1 MDKTST
7 LHTEEPAALKR
18 ARRVVRTLAG
28 PGTSPGTALFVW
40 FSAALL
46 GYLFTPAALLFSARP
61 IGIAWAVALP
71 GASAI
76 AGVVGGLIACLFL
89 GRTGIVYG
97 SILLLV
103 AGVRMIVSIPG
114 RGRRFLP
121 DSPGLFRE
129 PSQIRASIGCI
140 AGFLSAG
147 YQLIAV
153 GLSTEALL
161 FGLTMILGT
170 TTAAL
175 LFGAFFDGGV
185 TPGELTG
192 RGATPPRTRT
202 ATFFTQIGGLSILFF
217 LVRTLADYS
226 LFGLSLSGVA
236 AGLCTLFV
244 SRRYGALRGCV
255 AGLLTTLGIGPLY
268 SPAFALFG
276 LFSGILW
283 EVGAVYAVGL
293 GVAAAAVW
301 CSYVGGLSGFLSTTP
316 ELTLASLFGLP
327 LIPRVLSEGRVRRAE
342 EDARSGEEAVRRLT
356 EERAGARED
365 RIAELSDAF
374 SSLSRVFRTMTDG
387 TGRPD
392 RAEYLS
398 ACDAAC
404 GKYCANCDRRS
415 DCWEKGDRSAYE
427 AVRILSERLCSE
439 RPASRECLP
448 EGAIRNCEYLDAILR
463 DVREAGAALLR
474 SSRVGRLG
482 GEGIGLDYELVSKLL
497 SEAAEADRVE
507 NREDVKLGLEL
518 RRRLLGFGVSSGT
531 VAVYGE
537 RRRWIVAGGV
547 GWEGASLDAEAIR
560 TAFEEAV
567 GAPLTLPAYEIKG
580 GTVTLE
586 MRTARRYRCETARAY
601 RAADPGGSSGDT
613 VGFFENRQDYFY
625 ALLSDGMGSGP
636 TAALTSGVTTLFL
649 EKMLGAGNAKAT
661 TLKLL
666 NNLLRNCGEE
676 NAATVD
682 LLEFDLLSGR
692 ATFIKSGAAPSYVKR
707 GGSLFRIRSKTVPVG
722 MMATLDAEKIRFD
735 AAPGDVIVMLSD
747 GVSQTPEDA
756 PWLLELLSGKWEGDL
771 QDLAQRIVAVASR
784 TREHAD
790 DLSVALI
797 RILPAEEVDVA
808 DAPPATSGETAV
820 EETPV
825 EAVPAEATPAPE
837 PSAPAALLAGATA
850 AIATVEATESLAG
863 SCGDPPDPP
872 TDESPGENAPEARPA
887 EYAAPHDP
895 DAPPDDP
902 LPADELFVRPPYDDG
917 LPPDGAPFDDARPEE
932 DAAVGTPYGAE
943 VGPDEIE
950 EGAKEAS

>member
-1 MDKTST
+1 MDKTNN
-7 LHTEEPAALKR
+7 LHTQEPAALRR
-18 ARRVVRTLAG
+18 ARRVVRTIAG
-28 PGTSPGTALFVW
+28 PGISPGTALFVW
-40 FSAALL
+40 LSAALL
-46 GYLFTPAALLFSARP
+46 GYLFTPADLLFSARP
-61 IGIAWAVALP
+61 IGIAWLCALP
-71 GASAI
+71 GAAAP
-76 AGVVGGLIACLFL
+76 AGLVGGLLACLTL

-97 SILLLV
+97 SLLLLA

-114 RGRRFLP
+114 QGRRFLP

-129 PSQIRASIGCI
+129 QSQIRASVACVV
-140 AGFLSAG
+140 GFLSSG

-161 FGLTMILGT
+161 FGLTMVLGT

-175 LFGAFFDGGV
+175 LFAAFFDGGV
-185 TPGELTG
+185 TLGELTG

-202 ATFFTQIGGLSILFF
+202 ATFFMQIGGLSILFF
-217 LVRTLADYS
+217 FVRTLSAYS

-236 AGLCTLFV
+236 AGLFTLFI

-255 AGLLTTLGIGPLY
+255 AGLLTTLGIGPLF

-301 CSYVGGLSGFLSTTP
+301 SSYVGGLSGFLSTTP
-316 ELTLASLFGLP
+316 ELTLAALFGLP
-327 LIPRVLSEGRVRRAE
+327 LIPRVLSEGVVRRAE
-342 EDARSGEEAVRRLT
+342 EDARAGQEAVRRRT
-356 EERAGARED
+356 EAREGSRED

-374 SSLSRVFRTMTDG
+374 SSLSRVFHTMSDG

-415 DCWEKGDRSAYE
+415 ECWEKGDRSAYE
-427 AVRILSERLCSE
+427 AVRILSERLYSE

-448 EGAIRNCEYLDAILR
+448 EGAIRECEYLDAILR
-463 DVREAGAALLR
+463 DIREAGAALLR

-482 GEGIGLDYELVSKLL
+482 GEGIGLDYELVAKLL

-518 RRRLLGFGVSSGT
+518 RRRLLDFGVTSGT

-567 GAPLTLPAYEIKG
+567 GVPLTLPAYEIKG

-586 MRTARRYRCETARAY
+586 MQTARRYRCETVRAY

-613 VGFFENRQDYFY
+613 VGFFENKQDYFY

-636 TAALTSGVTTLFL
+636 AAALTSGVTTLFL

-756 PWLLELLSGKWEGDL
+756 PWLLELLSGEWEGDL

-797 RILPAEEVDVA
+797 RVLPAAEGAVTN
-808 DAPPATSGETAV
+808 APPATAEETAV
-820 EETPV
+820 EEP
-825 EAVPAEATPAPE
+825 
-837 PSAPAALLAGATA
+837 PAATASVESEAPVRSVVPLAAATA
-850 AIATVEATESLAG
+850 ASATVEAAASVSG
-863 SCGDPPDPP
+863 
-872 TDESPGENAPEARPA
+872 ARG
-887 EYAAPHDP
+887 
-895 DAPPDDP
+895 APPD
-902 LPADELFVRPPYDDG
+902 LPPEDRSEYDRTEERSAEYVPVDAPSPVAPKDEAPPGDKLFERSPYDDE
-917 LPPDGAPFDDARPEE
+917 PPVDDTPFDDARPEE
-932 DAAVGTPYGAE
+932 DTAAGGSFDGAIE
-943 VGPDEIE
+943 HDEIG

>member
-1 MDKTST
+1 MDKTNN
-7 LHTEEPAALKR
+7 LHTEEPAALRR

-28 PGTSPGTALFVW
+28 PGTSPGEALFVW
-40 FSAALL
+40 LTAALF

-61 IGIAWAVALP
+61 IGIAWICALP
-71 GASAI
+71 GLSAL
-76 AGVVGGLIACLFL
+76 AGLVGALLACISL

-97 SILLLV
+97 SLLLLA
-103 AGVRMIVSIPG
+103 AGARMIVGIPG
-114 RGRRFLP
+114 HGRRFLP

-129 PSQIRASIGCI
+129 QSQLRASVACVV
-140 AGFLSAG
+140 GFLSSG

-161 FGLTMILGT
+161 FGLTMILGA
-170 TTAAL
+170 TTATL
-175 LFGAFFDGGV
+175 LFSAFFDGGV
-185 TPGELTG
+185 TPGELSG
-192 RGATPPRTRT
+192 RGKTPARTRT
-202 ATFFTQIGGLSILFF
+202 ATFFMQIGGLSILFF
-217 LVRTLADYS
+217 FVRSLADYS

-236 AGLCTLFV
+236 AGLFTLFV

-255 AGLLTTLGIGPLY
+255 AGLLITLGIGPLY

-316 ELTLASLFGLP
+316 ELTLAALFGLP
-327 LIPRVLSEGRVRRAE
+327 LIPRVLSEGVVRRAE
-342 EDARSGEEAVRRLT
+342 EDARAGEEAVRRRT
-356 EERAGARED
+356 EAHEGTRED

-374 SSLSRVFRTMTDG
+374 SSLSRVFHTMSDG
-387 TGRPD
+387 AGRPD

-404 GKYCANCDRRS
+404 GKYCATCDRRS
-415 DCWEKGDRSAYE
+415 ECWEKGDRSAYE
-427 AVRILSERLCSE
+427 AVRILSERLYSE
-439 RPASRECLP
+439 RPASRDCLP
-448 EGAIRNCEYLDAILR
+448 EGAIRECEYLDAILR
-463 DVREAGAALLR
+463 DIREAGAALLR

-482 GEGIGLDYELVSKLL
+482 EEGIGLDYELVAKLL

-507 NREDVKLGLEL
+507 NREDVRLGLEL
-518 RRRLLGFGVSSGT
+518 RRRLLGFGITSGT

-547 GWEGASLDAEAIR
+547 GWEGASCDAEAIR
-560 TAFEEAV
+560 SVFEEVV
-567 GAPLTLPAYEIKG
+567 GVPLTKPAYEIKG

-586 MRTARRYRCETARAY
+586 MQTARRYRCETARAY
-601 RAADPGGSSGDT
+601 RAAEPGGSSGDT

-636 TAALTSGVTTLFL
+636 TAALTSGVATLFL

-771 QDLAQRIVAVASR
+771 SDVAQRIVAVASR

-797 RILPAEEVDVA
+797 RVLPAEEGA
-808 DAPPATSGETAV
+808 AATPDEPEA
-820 EETPV
+820 PV
-825 EAVPAEATPAPE
+825 EATPAEDVPAEATPAEETSAPS

-850 AIATVEATESLAG
+850 ATATVEATEALTGGNRDPS
-863 SCGDPPDPP
+863 DPPEGDAPAARDPADAP
-872 TDESPGENAPEARPA
+872 DPDTPPGEDLFAR
-887 EYAAPHDP
+887 
-895 DAPPDDP
+895 
-902 LPADELFVRPPYDDG
+902 L
-917 LPPDGAPFDDARPEE
+917 PFDDARPEE
-932 DAAVGTPYGAE
+932 DTAAGNPYGGE
-943 VGPDEIE
+943 VDPDQAG